1 MKIAV
6 LGASGRAGSEIIKE
20 LSARGHEVVAVARHP
35 EKIAAL
41 PGVTALEGDAQEPEA
56 VAPLVA
62 GCDAV
67 VSALTFDVTADKV
80 LAIMHQSCVSR
91 LLVTGGAASLKD
103 ENDVRLIDG
112 PDFPPIWRGG
122 AQMGIDF
129 FYALKE
135 DAPSIA
141 SGVDWVFFS
150 PAFNIFEGP
159 RLGKFRLG
167 KEHLIKDADGESKIS
182 FADYAIAMVDEVEN
196 HAHSRERFTIGY

>member
-1 MKIAV
+1 MKVAV
-6 LGASGRAGSEIIKE
+6 LGASGRAGTEIVKE
-20 LSARGHEVVAVARHP
+20 LSARGHDIVAVARHP

-41 PGVTALEGDAQEPEA
+41 PGVTARQGDAQEPAE

-67 VSALTFDVTADKV
+67 VSALTFDVKADKV
-80 LAIMHQSCVSR
+80 LAIMHQSGVSR

-103 ENDVRLIDG
+103 ENNQRLIDG
-112 PDFPPIWRGG
+112 PDFPPIWRNG

-135 DAPSIA
+135 DKA
-141 SGVDWVFFS
+141 VDWVFFS

-159 RLGKFRLG
+159 RLGTFRLG
-167 KEHLIKDADGESKIS
+167 KEHLIKDAAGESTIS
-182 FADYAIAMVDEVEN
+182 FADYAIAMVDEVES